1 MNTFLILI
9 QPYFKM
15 LSESSEYT
23 DTEFE
28 DDFDD
33 NLDDF
38 EETED

>member
-1 MNTFLILI
+1 
-9 QPYFKM
+9 M
-15 LSESSEYT
+15 LSENSKYE

-38 EETED
+38 EGTED